1 MIRDVLE
8 LGGVVFSDELGLGVA
23 VLRDELDLGGVLIG
37 AGVEEQVDTLGTV
50 NEFGCT
56 VLEGLK
62 GLDRES

>member
-1 MIRDVLE
+1 MLE

-23 VLRDELDLGGVLIG
+23 VLRDELDLGGVLTG
-37 AGVEEQVDTLGTV
+37 AGVEEHVDTLGIV